1 MDSFYGPVRF
11 QLSPNSDTFRKA
23 VQIDVK
29 GPATT
34 GKHAIDP
41 KGAIARLTNPQ
52 TYSKEAR
59 LNRFNSRNIWR
70 YEDFIEKT
78 EIFKVTK
85 TDRDFRALVRDRR
98 GINVGEWMT
107 NLVMDEE
114 IIDLRREKEDLDV
127 AILTTIESSSL
138 GDSRVEISNTFTLT
152 EDFLSKRFWVFPQ
165 GNFQGKDQP
174 LPRGGFNLTV
184 RTLEGDPASF
194 EINSNAIEENLIN
207 LLDQIQKLIPKSDQA
222 KEIWWTSQN
231 PATANN
237 IRKFTLPG
245 NNFSGQEFLPWVQTA
260 GAGPDRTIWVGTA
273 GEEYKYPVRPAVRV
287 VGSPNSHWWVTIVD
301 SVTGEAYIHDSM
313 RESSSTSRAETLI
326 ENLNWII
333 ETLPPAAKERL
344 PVIRRSQKAPFQPI
358 SVPVQAPNAIQQ
370 RNGSDCGPFLL
381 GNTMGFV
388 DRLQRDDVNVEGIC
402 EENLIPNGWTAVAVR
417 NKLLSR
423 ALPVRLSSFQARN
436 KPTDIF
442 AAEA

>member
-11 QLSPNSDTFRKA
+11 QLSPYSDTFRKA
-23 VQIDVK
+23 TPIDVT
-29 GPATT
+29 GPATI

-52 TYSKEAR
+52 TYSEEAR
-59 LNRFNSRNIWR
+59 LNRFNSRKIWR
-70 YEDFIEKT
+70 YDDHTEKT

-85 TDRDFRALVRDRR
+85 TNRDFRALTRDKR

-114 IIDLRREKEDLDV
+114 IIDLRTKKEDMDV
-127 AILTTIESSSL
+127 AILTTIESSLL
-138 GDSRVEISNTFTLT
+138 GDSRVEVANTFQLS

-165 GNFQGKDQP
+165 GNIQGGEEQP
-174 LPRGGFNLTV
+174 PLEGFNLTV
-184 RTLEGDPASF
+184 RTLEGGPASF
-194 EINSNAIEENLIN
+194 EINSNSIKENLIN

-231 PATANN
+231 PATSN
-237 IRKFTLPG
+237 IQKFALPG
-245 NNFSGQEFLPWVQTA
+245 TNFSGQEFLPWVQTA
-260 GAGPDRTIWVGTA
+260 GGGPDRTIWVGTA

-287 VGSPNSHWWVTIVD
+287 TACPNSHWWVTIVD

-313 RESSSTSRAETLI
+313 RGSGSTGRAETLI

-358 SVPVQAPNAIQQ
+358 SVPVQALNATQQ

-402 EENLIPNGWTAVAVR
+402 EENLIPDGWTAIDVR
-417 NKLLSR
+417 KKLLSR
-423 ALPVRLSSFQARN
+423 AIPVRLSSFQARN

-442 AAEA
+442 AADG